1 MGRTP
6 SARGAKART
15 AIVLALCTTLGASGC
30 ALLIPPSWRGRELVP
45 LAGPISESEL
55 TTAPVGNPAELSDER
70 LLMMVEADQRRLVE
84 IASDAGKAPHATRE
98 SEELLRE
105 IAKRLPRLQDELESR
120 GTTRAGA
127 STRHPVIR

>member
-1 MGRTP
+1 M
-6 SARGAKART
+6 
-15 AIVLALCTTLGASGC
+15 LALCTTLGASGC

-55 TTAPVGNPAELSDER
+55 TTAPLGNPAELSDER

-98 SEELLRE
+98 SEELRE

-120 GTTRAGA
+120 GTTRTGA
-127 STRHPVIR
+127 SIRHPVIR

>member
-6 SARGAKART
+6 SSRGAKART

-55 TTAPVGNPAELSDER
+55 TTAPLGNPAELSDER
-70 LLMMVEADQRRLVE
+70 LLMMVEADQNRLVE

-98 SEELLRE
+98 SEELRE

-127 STRHPVIR
+127 SIRHPVIR